1 MNGVIAVALATGQ
14 DTRALE
20 AGAHTYVAKSGK

>member
-20 AGAHTYVAKSGK
+20 AGAHTYAAKSGK